1 MICESSALMGVVVV
15 AGMALLTCC
24 DRYPPKMIP
33 GCHIFVHTSA
43 ATDYDARLLLRS
55 IGIPFDGK
63 LVD

>member
-1 MICESSALMGVVVV
+1 MRLLMSVI
-15 AGMALLTCC
+15 
-24 DRYPPKMIP
+24 RYPPKMIP
-33 GCHIFVHTSA
+33 GCHVFVHTSA